1 MTSTAR
7 TEIARAIVRQSAPLV
22 QIALIDLVVD
32 LKDSAAVTELKQ
44 VAVNG
49 SLNSSVRERA
59 AWAVER
65 LQ

>member
-1 MTSTAR
+1 
-7 TEIARAIVRQSAPLV
+7 
-22 QIALIDLVVD
+22 VD

-44 VAVNG
+44 VAGND